1 MQQVNESYVV
11 RWSLKWFGRRLEA
24 TQKSLAGLKHR
35 VSGKGYMQG
44 VKDACDFK
52 VRRVTVNANRE
63 TRRKK
68 L

>member
-1 MQQVNESYVV
+1 MVWKTTGSNAKITSG
-11 RWSLKWFGRRLEA
+11 S
-24 TQKSLAGLKHR
+24 HR

-63 TRRKK
+63 TRRNK